1 MKIRNSN
8 GFRRISSNREVS
20 DSSSLIKILHE
31 PREIL
36 HLGGQMLD
44 SSEKEI
50 LISVSSANTFLRQ
63 SKSGLLKSLFS
74 ILTRKKTNIVT
85 IQILTPV
92 NDSVLNL
99 TKMINNQYPSIEL
112 KTIGEAEIQIQV
124 TVLII
129 DRKSCLVI
137 ELRDDTRPIPE
148 EAMGTAIYATS
159 EPTVMSYFTIFE
171 TLWKQSELYTKL
183 QIHEAAQREFFNLAA
198 HELRTPIQPILGL
211 SEEILRLDKG
221 IDLTPYHKVI
231 LRNARRLQKLTENI
245 LDVTKIEG
253 NAIGLKTEVVNV
265 YSIISKV
272 IGDFQNQIN
281 NLPRQK
287 SVKILLNSDKAVPL
301 MVQADRSRITQ
312 VLNNLISNAIWSV
325 TYKYESNDGELEDAT
340 QSMKYIEISTERDDL
355 YNMVIVSV
363 KDNGGGIYPDIFP
376 KLFTKFAT
384 KDERGLGLGLY
395 ICKGIVEA
403 HGGKIWAESKEDEKA
418 EGAIFKFTLP
428 LSF

>member
-1 MKIRNSN
+1 
-8 GFRRISSNREVS
+8 
-20 DSSSLIKILHE
+20 
-31 PREIL
+31 
-36 HLGGQMLD
+36 MLD

-281 NLPRQK
+281 NLPHQK

>member
-1 MKIRNSN
+1 
-8 GFRRISSNREVS
+8 
-20 DSSSLIKILHE
+20 
-31 PREIL
+31 
-36 HLGGQMLD
+36 
-44 SSEKEI
+44 
-50 LISVSSANTFLRQ
+50 
-63 SKSGLLKSLFS
+63 
-74 ILTRKKTNIVT
+74 
-85 IQILTPV
+85 
-92 NDSVLNL
+92 
-99 TKMINNQYPSIEL
+99 MINNQYPSIEL

>member
-1 MKIRNSN
+1 M
-8 GFRRISSNREVS
+8 S

-36 HLGGQMLD
+36 HLGDQMLD
-44 SSEKEI
+44 SSDKEI

-74 ILTRKKTNIVT
+74 ILTRRKTNIDT

-92 NDSVLNL
+92 NDSVSNVI
-99 TKMINNQYPSIEL
+99 KMINNQYPSIEL
-112 KTIGEAEIQIQV
+112 KTIEEAEIQIQV
-124 TVLII
+124 TILIV

-171 TLWKQSELYTKL
+171 TLWKQSELYARL
-183 QIHEAAQREFFNLAA
+183 QIHEAAQREFFNLVA

-221 IDLTPYHKVI
+221 IDLIPYHKVI

-287 SVKILLNSDKAVPL
+287 SVKILLNNDKAVPL

-312 VLNNLISNAIWSV
+312 VLNNLISNALWSI
-325 TYKYESNDGELEDAT
+325 TYKYESNDEELGDAA

-363 KDNGGGIYPDIFP
+363 KDNGGGIHPDIYP
-376 KLFTKFAT
+376 KLFTKFVT

-395 ICKGIVEA
+395 ICKGIVQA